1 VYLIPVQF
9 TARTDNKNVFYFLN
23 TNIHGSYKQ
32 GRLVRWQLW
41 LSYFNITFE
50 HVAGINNVFADFL
63 SREFAQHI
71 QDEILVIDQKIK
83 RAEKLIEEKQ
93 MKIERLQRK
102 RGKLSTQLKNKTLGP
117 EGLLERFSKSMAEAK
132 EKSRLPSP
140 EPSTTKEDLKDLSQ
154 NIPSPSF
161 TVKCD
166 EAYDASLSHKHY
178 TIFNGPNA
186 GCYKDWST
194 VQPLV
199 HGKPV
204 AYKGYPNYGLA
215 RQAFIDYCMKNNISL
230 HTTPTLIT
238 PADLLQPKNIPSFAD
253 KVRLPPNP
261 VQERTLARFNK
272 ISVKNPD
279 SHDFISLE
287 TFMHYYRLSEVCNIT
302 EGCFISQ
309 TNGHRYFNAGEGAD
323 PSMVSTLF
331 HCGLLQ
337 TICPSANLQ
346 EISKLPQGVYTAVKH
361 YRTKVLKEQN
371 RRVLLT
377 LRSSLLDWHETEDEM
392 DCLKNYP
399 AYNFIKIGMLR
410 QIDVTPCTSIKEE
423 VTSNL
428 NLLLPSLRAQSL
440 GKIISK
446 VRKFYKDSMIRVNYQ
461 SPHYIII
468 SDSLSVISDQDCK
481 KLQAFEAQFYGNDL
495 EISYSTRRCYCAY
508 GSKDHKC
515 NLCFEKDT
523 PVDPMEEDDNSTD
536 NNM

>member
-1 VYLIPVQF
+1 M
-9 TARTDNKNVFYFLN
+9 T
-23 TNIHGSYKQ
+23 
-32 GRLVRWQLW
+32 
-41 LSYFNITFE
+41 
-50 HVAGINNVFADFL
+50 
-63 SREFAQHI
+63 QHL
-71 QDEILVIDQKIK
+71 QDEIMVIDQKIK
-83 RAEKLIEEKQ
+83 RVEKLIEEKQ

-102 RGKLSTQLKNKTLGP
+102 RGKLSEQLNNKTLGP

-132 EKSRLPSP
+132 EKSRLPSQ
-140 EPSTTKEDLKDLSQ
+140 EPATPKEDLKDLSQ
-154 NIPSPSF
+154 NIPSTSGM
-161 TVKCD
+161 VKD
-166 EAYDASLSHKHY
+166 EAYQASSKHY

-199 HGKPV
+199 LGKPV

-215 RQAFIDYCMKNNISL
+215 RQAFIDYCMKNNITL
-230 HTTPTLIT
+230 HTTPTLISPT
-238 PADLLQPKNIPSFAD
+238 DLLQPNKIPSYAE
-253 KVRLPPNP
+253 KAKLPPNP
-261 VQERTLARFNK
+261 VQERTFARFNK

-287 TFMHYYRLSEVCNIT
+287 TFTHYYRLVEVCNIT

-323 PSMVSTLF
+323 PSLVSTLF

-346 EISKLPQGVYTAVKH
+346 ELSKLPQGVYTAVKH

-399 AYNFIKIGMLR
+399 SYHFIKIGMLR
-410 QIDVTPCTSIKEE
+410 QMDVTPCTSIKEE
-423 VTSNL
+423 ITSNL
-428 NLLLPSLRAQSL
+428 NLLLPTLRAQSL
-440 GKIISK
+440 GRIISK
-446 VRKFYKDSMIRVNYQ
+446 LRKYYKDSMIRVNYQ
-461 SPHYIII
+461 SPHCIII
-468 SDSLSVISDQDCK
+468 SDSLSVISDLDCK
-481 KLQAFEAQFYGNDL
+481 KLQDFEAQFYGNDL
-495 EISYSTRRCYCAY
+495 EISYSTKKCYCNY

-515 NLCFEKDT
+515 TLCIEKDT
-523 PVDPMEEDDNSTD
+523 PAADPMEEDDNSTD
-536 NNM
+536 RDM